1 MGLIINQKIPYG
13 GGGGK
18 GLLYWEEDEDS
29 IYNSSKV
36 TEVNPLA
43 KIQTLDSTYGR
54 KMYRSFDRTSI
65 TFDPNSQTS
74 TNFARS
80 RILSWCY
87 PALSNDLDQPQNF
100 DFGFDDCSAN
110 HNDRKMVAIH
120 NYNTL
125 SYAFCRIEDIFD
137 REKYYTYMFPEDY
150 STDISDVRQSRIYSG
165 LINLKV
171 YNNSTYGDI
180 SGLRGYN
187 EDYAFTY
194 TWSPVK
200 KFLCSERKKVG
211 GYANQYAS
219 ISSGLISMANDIQ
232 SDINNATDIS
242 ETTQIIS
249 SPYTVLSDGTNAQIS
264 ITQYTNSIRVT
275 GTASMSD
282 GTYEDYDRTFIINDL
297 PMIKQQA
304 VTVCGN
310 LVIWRSTQ
318 SKVAF
323 NALDSVHHH
332 DSTINTM
339 DGEVLD
345 ATCQEIYELAQYY
358 RGYIGSDKDT
368 YDFRD
373 EVYEIMVDSEY
384 AVGQKEAGLYNYGQ
398 YNDINYPYANQSL
411 WDTTQSLT
419 RNHSSDY
426 VNVDKTIPFVFTA
439 VCLGRLHEY
448 KPESYYDNTEP
459 YNFVKDYEDV
469 SKPMSGFTYSEAIP
483 LIGTFS
489 HNREDFNIRD
499 HDLDDNN
506 NDLVIECAYRDRTLA
521 QHGIFM
527 GDDDVAWYVFLAPYE
542 KIDDDDGGNPYSI
555 TPERDLA
562 YLNMGETPNHWAYYE
577 GANPVDETKTYTNTH
592 KNGMT
597 FTINVASLSE
607 ESEKTYHNNFINLA
621 KKIVDKLG
629 VKGIKPYF
637 DTAPIKTSLCVDSM
651 DGTAFSS
658 GYVTDAESYVE
669 RVNINGKTG
678 RITASG
684 SIEAGESMFEGGLS
698 LKEKYQEKLI
708 AGENITIEGNVISA
722 SGGGG
727 STHEYINTP
736 QIVGTWMGRP
746 LYEISQEI
754 SNTTTSQFIIKTG
767 IEVPSGKT
775 ASDVKIINIDGA
787 IKTTSGWYMPIPYY
801 YTSSGYIYYSS
812 RGEANSTDGTI
823 DIRVSF
829 SKGSSSA
836 SYAYSFTVL
845 FTLY

>member
-18 GLLYWEEDEDS
+18 GLEHWKEEEDK

-54 KMYRSFDRTSI
+54 KLYRSFDRTSI

-110 HNDRKMVAIH
+110 HNDRKMVTIY

-125 SYAFCRIEDIFD
+125 SYAFCRIEDVFD
-137 REKYYTYMFPEDY
+137 RDKYYTYMFPEDY
-150 STDISDVRQSRIYSG
+150 DDNVSQYNRSRIYSG

-200 KFLCSERKKVG
+200 KFLCSERSNVG

-219 ISSGLISMANDIQ
+219 SSSGLIEMAINIQ
-232 SDINNATDIS
+232 NDINNGDTKVATP
-242 ETTQIIS
+242 IIS
-249 SPYTVLSDGTNAQIS
+249 SPYTIPGDGTIVT
-264 ITQYTNSIRVT
+264 ITIPSSTSSIRIT

-282 GTYEDYDRTFIINDL
+282 GTYQDYDRDIVLTLSEI
-297 PMIKQQA
+297 
-304 VTVCGN
+304 TVCGN
-310 LVIWRSTQ
+310 LTVQKISSTEL
-318 SKVAF
+318 SF
-323 NALDSVHHH
+323 RALDSEYNH
-332 DSTINTM
+332 DSIITTL
-339 DGEVLD
+339 DGEMLD
-345 ATCQEIYELAQYY
+345 PTCQLIYNLAQYY

-384 AVGQKEAGLYNYGQ
+384 AVGQKEAGLYNHGQ
-398 YNDINYPYANQSL
+398 YNDINFPYANQSL
-411 WDTTQSLT
+411 WDATQSLV

-469 SKPMSGFTYSEAIP
+469 SKPISGFSYYETIP
-483 LIGTFS
+483 YVGEFS
-489 HNREDFNIRD
+489 HNKDDFNIRD

-506 NDLVIECAYRDRTLA
+506 SDLVIECAYRDRTLA

-542 KIDDDDGGNPYSI
+542 KIDDDDGGSPYSI

-562 YLNMGETPNHWAYYE
+562 YLNMDETPNHWAYYN

-597 FTINVASLSE
+597 FTINVTSLSE

-658 GYVTDAESYVE
+658 GYVTDTESYVE

-678 RITASG
+678 RITSLG
-684 SIEAGESMFEGGLS
+684 SIEAGESVFEGGLS

-801 YTSSGYIYYSS
+801 YTSSSYIYYSS
-812 RGEANSTDGTI
+812 RGEANSTNGTI

>member
-1 MGLIINQKIPYG
+1 MNQKIAYG

-18 GLLYWEEDEDS
+18 GLLYWKEEEDK

-54 KMYRSFDRTSI
+54 KLYRSFDRTSI

-125 SYAFCRIEDIFD
+125 SYVFCRIEDVFD
-137 REKYYTYMFPEDY
+137 RDKYYTYMFPEDY
-150 STDISDVRQSRIYSG
+150 DDNVSQYNRSRIYSG

-200 KFLCSERKKVG
+200 KFLCSERSNVG

-219 ISSGLISMANDIQ
+219 VSHGLLSMAIDIQ
-232 SDINNATDIS
+232 NDINNGDTKVATP
-242 ETTQIIS
+242 IIS
-249 SPYTVLSDGTNAQIS
+249 SPYTIPGDGTS
-264 ITQYTNSIRVT
+264 VTITIPSSTSSIRIT

-282 GTYEDYDRTFIINDL
+282 GTYQDYDRDIVLTLSKII
-297 PMIKQQA
+297 
-304 VTVCGN
+304 VCGN
-310 LVIWRSTQ
+310 LTVQKNSSTEL
-318 SKVAF
+318 SF
-323 NALDSVHHH
+323 RALDSEYNH
-332 DSTINTM
+332 DSIISTL
-339 DGEVLD
+339 DGEMLD
-345 ATCQEIYELAQYY
+345 PTCQRIYNLAQYY

-373 EVYEIMVDSEY
+373 EVYEIMVNSEY
-384 AVGQKEAGLYNYGQ
+384 AVGQKEAGLYNHGQ

-411 WDTTQSLT
+411 WDTTQSLV

-426 VNVDKTIPFVFTA
+426 VNVDKTVPFVFTA

-469 SKPMSGFTYSEAIP
+469 SKPISGFPYYETIQYVDE
-483 LIGTFS
+483 FS
-489 HNREDFNIRD
+489 HNKDDFNIRD

-542 KIDDDDGGNPYSI
+542 KIDDDDGGSPYSI
-555 TPERDLA
+555 TPERELA
-562 YLNMGETPNHWAYYE
+562 YLNMGETPNHWAYYN

-678 RITASG
+678 RITALG

-708 AGENITIEGNVISA
+708 AGENITIENNVISA

-812 RGEANSTDGTI
+812 RGEANSTNGTI